1 MEFLLEFENIDSYFL
16 VFLDRF
22 MEHLSMYTMY
32 HVNISRQVLWKAK
45 TKMPENDFL
54 FYTDSKCALTLE
66 SK

>member
-32 HVNISRQVLWKAK
+32 HVNISIGRYCGKPKQKCPK
-45 TKMPENDFL
+45 TI
-54 FYTDSKCALTLE
+54 FYSIQIQSAL
-66 SK
+66 